1 MDVIIGKVKAT
12 LFVHLAVL
20 EILGTIFLCY
30 GTAVVLGHVPAWLP
44 MISDCAVSAPEKY
57 PFRLGLVTG
66 AILLEV
72 VVVLVYNADKG
83 FSNNK
88 KCLVFGSV
96 ASFALG
102 VVGSVNEQENNT
114 VHSGESSTSLVL

>member
-1 MDVIIGKVKAT
+1 MDVIIGKVKAP
-12 LFVHLAVL
+12 LLVHLAVL
-20 EILGTIFLCY
+20 ETLGTILLCY

-57 PFRLGLVTG
+57 PFRLGLITG

-72 VVVLVYNADKG
+72 VVVLAYNADKG

-88 KCLVFGSV
+88 KCLVFGSI
-96 ASFALG
+96 ASFAIG
-102 VVGSVNEQENNT
+102 VVGSVNEEENNT
-114 VHSGESSTSLVL
+114 VHSSESISLMY